1 MKCLTIVRIALACLG
16 IVMIGLGAGLGWGAF
31 PGIVEDQVEKNI
43 DFNDKDS
50 EGYKNFI
57 TPPVPVYMKF
67 TFYELTNPTT
77 YVTGAEKPK
86 FIEKGPYAYKE
97 TREKRNLTFGEDNNL
112 NFSQWRRFDFEESQ
126 SCVGCKATDEV
137 TILNMPLIG
146 AVDAALKEGSFLGG
160 IALGVIAKA
169 IENTPNSKDIALT
182 DTVDNILFRGSNP
195 PLVKALLSSGLFTNK
210 MPPAIQDNGFA
221 IFNYKNDTS
230 HNENYQVFTNPT
242 DIHSKIDMWGPE
254 LDELVEDLSEVKTCP
269 STINGVEYECGRS
282 DPTWWPYPD
291 GEGNVT
297 HSQCNWIR
305 GTDAYQFPPFLNKRK
320 DEDLWIFT
328 TDLCRSMKLKF
339 NKEDDIDG
347 IDIYRYIVPTDSGN
361 INKKDNICF
370 CKDFFDKHIP
380 ENVDCLK
387 DPGPDSDVYDISNC
401 TVTNCHDGL
410 QNIENCQKSPVI
422 MCSPHFYMAEKQLDN
437 FESEFKKPSAEND
450 QTYLDIE
457 PITGMVLRAH
467 KRIQVNM
474 PIVPTG
480 KSEVIFLENIKSMP
494 AFPVV
499 WLDEGADID
508 QENID
513 KIKELVTTPLL
524 LLDIAK
530 YGMIA
535 LGGFLTFLGAVMCC

>member
-1 MKCLTIVRIALACLG
+1 MKCITIVRIVLACSG
-16 IVMIGLGAGLGWGAF
+16 IVLIGLGAGLGWGAF
-31 PGIVEDQVEKNI
+31 PGIVEDQVENNI
-43 DFNDKDS
+43 DLTDPES

-57 TPPVPVYMKF
+57 TPPVPVFMKF
-67 TFYELTNPTT
+67 TFYELLNPTK
-77 YVTGAEKPK
+77 YVTGEEKPK
-86 FIEKGPYAYKE
+86 FQEKGPYAYRE
-97 TREKRNLTFGEDNNL
+97 TREKRNLTFGGENL
-112 NFSQWRRFDFEESQ
+112 NFSQWRRFDFDEGL
-126 SCVGCKATDEV
+126 SCAGCKATDTV

-146 AVDAALKEGSFLGG
+146 GVDAAMKEGSFSQGA
-160 IALGVIAKA
+160 ALGVISRN
-169 IENTPNSKDIALT
+169 IDNTANSQDIALT
-182 DTVDNILFRGSNP
+182 DTVDNILFRGVNT
-195 PLVKALLSSGLFTNK
+195 PLVTELLRNGLFNNK

-221 IFNYKNDTS
+221 IFNKKNDSS
-230 HNENYQVFTNPT
+230 HNENYKVFTNPT
-242 DIHSKIDMWGPE
+242 EMHSKIDLWGPE
-254 LDELVEDLSEVKTCP
+254 LDELVEDLSEIKTCP
-269 STINGVEYECGRS
+269 STIGGKEHKCGRK
-282 DPTWWPYPD
+282 DPTWWPYPN

-297 HSQCNWIR
+297 YSQCNWIR
-305 GTDAYQFPPFLNKRK
+305 GTDAYQFPPFLNDRR

-328 TDLCRSMKLKF
+328 TDLCRSMPLRF
-339 NKEDDIDG
+339 NSEDDIDG
-347 IDIYRYIVPTDSGN
+347 IDILRYIVPTDSGN

-370 CKDFFDKHIP
+370 CKDFDPKIVP
-380 ENVDCLK
+380 ENEDCLI
-387 DPGPDSDVYDISNC
+387 DMGAESDVYDISNC
-401 TVTNCHDGL
+401 TIKNCFDGL

-422 MCSPHFYMAEKQLDN
+422 MCSPHFYMAEEQLDN
-437 FESEFKKPSAEND
+437 FESDFKTPSAQND

-467 KRIQVNM
+467 KRIQINM

-480 KSEVIFLENIKSMP
+480 RDEIVFLKDIKFMP

-513 KIKELVTTPLL
+513 KIKKLVTTPLL